1 MNLEE
6 INEISESEANDE
18 DTISDIADEN
28 LPRRKLWKSAFS
40 VGYQMGQV
48 NARKYEDEEEGE
60 G

>member
-6 INEISESEANDE
+6 INKISEYEANDK

-28 LPRRKLWKSAFS
+28 LSRRKLWKSAFN

-48 NARKYEDEEEGE
+48 NARKYEDVP
-60 G
+60 